1 MIASPV
7 TTNLCTESGAY
18 CVRPLTGNLCIDSPG
33 YCDWLYKTGYPSP
46 IRQGALYVYT
56 QATTT
61 NISPLYQLDFFDWT
75 VLIIYFGILAILAI
89 YGIYRVK
96 QVIDFWRY
104 SRFPPQPRGEFAEAE
119 LPRLTVQLPLFN
131 EMYVV
136 ERLVQSITE
145 IDYPRHLL
153 EIQVLDDST
162 DETVKIA
169 RATVAKY
176 AAQGFD
182 IHYIHRDDRTG
193 FKAGA
198 LEHGL
203 KTAKGNLI
211 AIFDADFVPNPDFLR
226 KLIHHFTDPIVGCA
240 QMRWS
245 HINGSYNLLTRL
257 QTIML
262 DGHFVV
268 EQTTRNRSGNF
279 FNFNGTAGIWRREAI
294 EMSGGW
300 QHDTLTEDTD
310 LSFRAQLMGWR
321 FVYLLD
327 EHAPAEIP
335 VEINAFKAQQRRWAK
350 GVLQVWFKL
359 YKRIWAAPLPLRV
372 KVEIFFRLTGNISYP
387 LMIVTSFM
395 QFPLLLVRY
404 NQGLHQ
410 LMMLDLP
417 LLFFSTVSV
426 VFFYGT
432 TIYYLDKKRGSR
444 LLHLPLVMGLGIG
457 LAFSNARAVLEALA
471 GVKSDFIRT
480 PKYRVEKTSDESWKA
495 KKYKRKH
502 GWLPLLE
509 LSFALYFV
517 LAIGYAVRMHMW
529 GPIAFLLLF
538 CFGYGYMGTMSLL
551 QNARPQRR
559 MSRLTP
565 TKLNAFIGGS
575 HSRLGPEVCAIDK
588 KSGSRP

>member
-1 MIASPV
+1 MLAPTIH
-7 TTNLCTESGAY
+7 
-18 CVRPLTGNLCIDSPG
+18 PLTGDLCVDSPG
-33 YCDWLYKTGYPSP
+33 FCDEIYKTS
-46 IRQGALYVYT
+46 A
-56 QATTT
+56 
-61 NISPLYQLDFFDWT
+61 NISSLYQLDAFDWT
-75 VLIIYFGILAILAI
+75 VLIVYFGILTILAI
-89 YGIYRVK
+89 YGVYRVK
-96 QVIDFWRY
+96 QVTEFWRY
-104 SRFPPQPRGEFAEAE
+104 RKFPPKAKGEFAESQ
-119 LPRLTVQLPLFN
+119 LPHITVQLPLFN

-136 ERLVQSITE
+136 ERLVKAVTE
-145 IDYPRHLL
+145 IDYPRDRM
-153 EIQVLDDST
+153 EIQVLDDSS
-162 DETVKIA
+162 DETTSIA
-169 RATVAKY
+169 RSIVEQY
-176 AAQGFD
+176 ARAGFD
-182 IHYIHRDDRTG
+182 IHYIHRNVRTG

-198 LEHGL
+198 LENGM

-211 AIFDADFVPNPDFLR
+211 AIFDADFVPKPDFLR
-226 KLIHHFTDPIVGCA
+226 KLIHHFIDPTVGCA
-240 QMRWS
+240 QMRWA

-327 EHAPAEIP
+327 EEAPAEIP

-359 YKRIWAAPLPLRV
+359 YRRIWYAPLPLRL
-372 KVEIFFRLTGNISYP
+372 KLEMFFRLTGNISYP
-387 LMIVTSFM
+387 LMIVASFM

-410 LMMLDLP
+410 LMMLDAP

-426 VFFYGT
+426 VIFYGSAVW
-432 TIYYLDKKRGSR
+432 YLDKNRGAR
-444 LLHLPLVMGLGIG
+444 LWHLPLVMGLGIG

-471 GVKSDFIRT
+471 GVKSDFMRT
-480 PKYRVEKTSDESWKA
+480 PKYRVEKTDDESWKR

-517 LAIGYAVRMHMW
+517 LAIAYALRMHMF

-551 QNARPQRR
+551 QTAGGKGRPSALRRTGAVARP
-559 MSRLTP
+559 
-565 TKLNAFIGGS
+565 
-575 HSRLGPEVCAIDK
+575 
-588 KSGSRP
+588 

>member
-1 MIASPV
+1 MLAMLATNVSPL
-7 TTNLCTESGAY
+7 TSSLCIESGAY

-33 YCDWLYKTGYPSP
+33 FCDLIDKTS
-46 IRQGALYVYT
+46 A
-56 QATTT
+56 
-61 NISPLYQLDFFDWT
+61 NISPLYQLDAFDWT
-75 VLIIYFGILAILAI
+75 VLIIYFGILTVLAI

-104 SRFPPQPRGEFAEAE
+104 SRFPPKPKGEFTAAE
-119 LPRLTVQLPLFN
+119 LPHITVQLPLFN

-136 ERLVQSITE
+136 ERLVKAVTE
-145 IDYPRHLL
+145 IDYPRDYL

-162 DETVKIA
+162 DETVSIA

-176 AAQGFD
+176 AARGFD

-198 LEHGL
+198 LENGM
-203 KTAKGNLI
+203 KTAKGRLI
-211 AIFDADFVPNPDFLR
+211 AIFDADFVPKPDFLR

-327 EHAPAEIP
+327 EEAPAEIP

-372 KVEIFFRLTGNISYP
+372 KLEMFFRLTGNISYP
-387 LMIVTSFM
+387 LMIVASFM

-410 LMMLDLP
+410 LMMLDVP

-426 VFFYGT
+426 VLFYGT
-432 TIYYLDKKRGSR
+432 AVWYLDKKRGMR

-471 GVKSDFIRT
+471 GVKSDFVRT
-480 PKYRVEKTSDESWKA
+480 PKYQVEKTDDESWKK

-517 LAIGYAVRMHMW
+517 LAIAYAVRMHMW

-551 QNARPQRR
+551 QTAGGQRLSSAWRRGGAVARP
-559 MSRLTP
+559 
-565 TKLNAFIGGS
+565 
-575 HSRLGPEVCAIDK
+575 
-588 KSGSRP
+588 

>member
-1 MIASPV
+1 LAANIAALLNDKMLAIIANEVIPSKCLEFGMNCP
-7 TTNLCTESGAY
+7 A
-18 CVRPLTGNLCIDSPG
+18 PLTGDPRIDWPG
-33 YCDWLYKTGYPSP
+33 MYEITSKTAG
-46 IRQGALYVYT
+46 
-56 QATTT
+56 
-61 NISPLYQLDFFDWT
+61 NISPLYQLDAFDWT
-75 VLIIYFGILAILAI
+75 VLIVYFGILFVLAI
-89 YGIYRVK
+89 YGVYRVK
-96 QVIDFWRY
+96 QVSEFWRY
-104 SRFPPQPRGEFAEAE
+104 SKFPPKPKGQFAEDE
-119 LPRLTVQLPLFN
+119 LPFVTIQLPLFN

-136 ERLVQSITE
+136 ERLVKAVTE
-145 IDYPRHLL
+145 IDYPRERL

-162 DETVKIA
+162 DETVRIA
-169 RATVAKY
+169 SATVAKY
-176 AAQGFD
+176 AAKGFD
-182 IHYIHRDDRTG
+182 IHYIHREDRTG

-198 LEHGL
+198 LENGM
-203 KTAKGNLI
+203 KTAKGDLM
-211 AIFDADFVPNPDFLR
+211 AIFDADFVPKPDFLR
-226 KLIHHFTDPIVGCA
+226 KLVHFFTDPIVGCA
-240 QMRWS
+240 QMRWA

-262 DGHFVV
+262 DGHFVL

-279 FNFNGTAGIWRREAI
+279 FNFNGTAGILRREAI
-294 EMSGGW
+294 ELSGGW

-327 EHAPAEIP
+327 EEAPAEVP

-359 YKRIWAAPLPLRV
+359 YRRIWYAPLPLRV
-372 KVEIFFRLTGNISYP
+372 KLEMFFRLTGNISYP
-387 LMIVTSFM
+387 LMIVASFM

-404 NQGLHQ
+404 NQGLYQ
-410 LMMLDLP
+410 LMVLDVP

-426 VFFYGT
+426 VLFYGSAVW
-432 TIYYLDKKRGSR
+432 YLDRSRKR

-471 GVKSDFIRT
+471 GVKSEFVRT
-480 PKYRVEKTSDESWKA
+480 PKYRVETTTDESWKR

-509 LSFALYFV
+509 LSFAIYFV
-517 LAIGYAVRMHMW
+517 LAIAYAVKMHMW

-551 QNARPQRR
+551 QTAGLSRR
-559 MSRLTP
+559 RTTQPATASS
-565 TKLNAFIGGS
+565 N
-575 HSRLGPEVCAIDK
+575 
-588 KSGSRP
+588 

>member
-1 MIASPV
+1 MFLMLVMDPQ
-7 TTNLCTESGAY
+7 
-18 CVRPLTGNLCIDSPG
+18 PLTGNLCADIPGFCDTID
-33 YCDWLYKTGYPSP
+33 KTV
-46 IRQGALYVYT
+46 A
-56 QATTT
+56 
-61 NISPLYQLDFFDWT
+61 NISPLYQLDALDWT
-75 VLIIYFGILAILAI
+75 VLVIYFGILIILSV
-89 YGIYRVK
+89 YGAYRVK
-96 QVIDFWRY
+96 QVIEFWRY
-104 SRFPPQPRGEFAEAE
+104 SKFPPKPKREFTESE
-119 LPRLTVQLPLFN
+119 LPLVTVQLPLFN

-136 ERLVQSITE
+136 ERLVRAVTE
-145 IDYPRHLL
+145 IDYPRDRL
-153 EIQVLDDST
+153 EIQVLDDSI
-162 DETVKIA
+162 DETVNIA
-169 RATVAKY
+169 RATVNKY

-198 LEHGL
+198 LENGM
-203 KTAKGNLI
+203 KTAKGSLI

-321 FVYLLD
+321 FIYLLD
-327 EHAPAEIP
+327 EEAPAEIP

-359 YKRIWAAPLPLRV
+359 YRRIWYAPLPLWV
-372 KVEIFFRLTGNISYP
+372 KLEMFFRLTGNVSYP
-387 LMIVTSFM
+387 LMIVASFM

-410 LMMLDLP
+410 LMILDLP
-417 LLFFSTVSV
+417 MLFFSTVSV
-426 VFFYGT
+426 VLYYGT
-432 TIYYLDKKRGSR
+432 AIWYLDKKRGRR
-444 LLHLPLVMGLGIG
+444 LWHLPLVMGLGIG
-457 LAFSNARAVLEALA
+457 LAFSNARAVVEALA
-471 GVKSDFIRT
+471 GIKSDFIRT
-480 PKYRVEKTSDESWKA
+480 PKYRVEKTDDESWKR

-509 LSFALYFV
+509 LSFAVYFV
-517 LAIGYAVRMHMW
+517 LAIAYALKMHMW

-551 QNARPQRR
+551 QTA
-559 MSRLTP
+559 SGKRLTP
-565 TKLNAFIGGS
+565 VLEIPAKVS
-575 HSRLGPEVCAIDK
+575 
-588 KSGSRP
+588 